1 ARLAGR
7 ASDGQDAAG
16 LHRRR
21 ADLPRTDCPR
31 LGLRAG
37 DDVRDLPPWTVAAGR
52 DLELLLDRGRP
63 RRRRDRGG
71 RRPQRRA
78 PLGTPS
84 PAGGARAQRLLR
96 AENDQPHLGHAHPA
110 ARSPEHRLPR
120 HESACKR
127 RRPVI
132 APTEETVFELPVAGG
147 EIVGHRGGSG
157 APALVLHGG
166 PGLPDYMAGCAAEL
180 ADLFSTIRYA
190 QRGVPPTTVG
200 PPYSVDTHVA
210 DAVAVLD
217 GLGIERVWATGH
229 SWGGH
234 LALHLAVAHPE
245 RVEGVVCVCPLG
257 ASLEVLAEFKE
268 NLLRPLPTE
277 RRAWLAEVEAREDA
291 GTATKAESLASFEAI
306 WPSYFADPAGAPPFP
321 FDAYGDGNPETFASI
336 GEHVERRTLE
346 D

>member
-1 ARLAGR
+1 MIAR
-7 ASDGQDAAG
+7 
-16 LHRRR
+16 
-21 ADLPRTDCPR
+21 
-31 LGLRAG
+31 
-37 DDVRDLPPWTVAAGR
+37 
-52 DLELLLDRGRP
+52 
-63 RRRRDRGG
+63 
-71 RRPQRRA
+71 
-78 PLGTPS
+78 
-84 PAGGARAQRLLR
+84 
-96 AENDQPHLGHAHPA
+96 
-110 ARSPEHRLPR
+110 
-120 HESACKR
+120 
-127 RRPVI
+127 I
-132 APTEETVFELPVAGG
+132 EETAFELPVAGG

-180 ADLFSTIRYA
+180 AGLFSTIRYA

-217 GLGIERVWATGH
+217 GLGIERAWATGH

-257 ASLEVLAEFKE
+257 ASLEVLVEFKE
-268 NLLRPLPTE
+268 NLLRPLPPE

-291 GTATKAESLASFEAI
+291 GTATKEESLASFEAI

-321 FDAYGDGNPETFASI
+321 FDAFGDGNAETFASI

-346 D
+346 DGLPAVRVRTLFVHGARDPLPARASTDTAAVMPNAEVVLLGGCGHFPWLEQPGELRRVVAGFLGR